1 MDEDGI
7 DEHSTGI
14 HVLNS
19 VKAAE
24 DSAHGGAADVLLAV
38 VLDDCAARGAAGK
51 NLLVADHS
59 REGGAATDCR
69 ARGDAAGEDLLKAA
83 GVDGDAVRRAIN
95 VLIGTG
101 SHRVAAACHPGG
113 DEAYGLGKRSA
124 YPGVAVR
131 QELEGIAR
139 NR

>member
-1 MDEDGI
+1 MTVALPKTSCTPPEICAPLSVPPALTFSVPPLAAYDSAREHVLCPMDEDGI

-69 ARGDAAGEDLLKAA
+69 
-83 GVDGDAVRRAIN
+83 
-95 VLIGTG
+95 
-101 SHRVAAACHPGG
+101 PW
-113 DEAYGLGKRSA
+113 
-124 YPGVAVR
+124 
-131 QELEGIAR
+131 
-139 NR
+139 